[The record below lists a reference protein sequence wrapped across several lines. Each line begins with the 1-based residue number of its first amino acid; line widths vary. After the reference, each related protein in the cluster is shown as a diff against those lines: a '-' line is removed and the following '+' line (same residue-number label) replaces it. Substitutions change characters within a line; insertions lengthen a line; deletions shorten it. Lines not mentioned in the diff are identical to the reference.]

1 MSIEINV
8 IRHQQKWH
16 RCQSSK
22 NTSHQM
28 CQIEFNLFRN
38 AIRQFFS
45 RLFFVFFLAFHYS
58 TIRNDSGHVDLYI
71 WNVFFF
77 GFSRNWFKRLNFY
90 WFFSFQLYHI
100 CNYYRF
106 RQRRRSDDLHKKRLS
121 LVKNGQN
128 IYWSNNFKTLWRL
141 DQMRH
146 RQVFFSSSFTYKK
159 HYNFSRL
166 NNILTKWHYLPV
178 K

>member
-1 MSIEINV
+1 MWFAINRNDIDVRVAKTHHTECVKLNSIYSECNKTVFFTLV
-8 IRHQQKWH
+8 I
-16 RCQSSK
+16 
-22 NTSHQM
+22 
-28 CQIEFNLFRN
+28 
-38 AIRQFFS
+38 FFS
-45 RLFFVFFLAFHYS
+45 FKIYS
-58 TIRNDSGHVDLYI
+58 TIQNDFGHVDLYI

-146 RQVFFSSSFTYKK
+146 RQVFFFLL
-159 HYNFSRL
+159 HL
-166 NNILTKWHYLPV
+166 HTKNTKTLFD
-178 K
+178 